1 MKRVLERILM
11 LILASTVFTGMFF
24 LSCPA
29 YSNSTQNTE
38 INVWTK
44 VSTDEMNPGEI
55 VSLDMSRGY
64 AACEG
69 PFVYIV
75 VRMVG
80 SEEEV
85 VVAFPNG
92 GYWTAP
98 EPDPFLQEL
107 QKEFDDLEEYL
118 RSKGGTE
125 WKKR

>member
-1 MKRVLERILM
+1 MKRVLERLIMAM
-11 LILASTVFTGMFF
+11 LAGMLLVGMFF

-29 YSNSTQNTE
+29 YSKPTENTE
-38 INVWTK
+38 INVWRK
-44 VSTDEMNPGEI
+44 VSTDELNPGEI
-55 VSLDMSRGY
+55 VSLDMSKGY

-75 VRMVG
+75 VRIMDSG
-80 SEEEV
+80 EEV

-107 QKEFDDLEEYL
+107 QEEFDDLEEYL
-118 RSKGGTE
+118 RNKGGTE
-125 WKKR
+125 WKKK

>member
-1 MKRVLERILM
+1 MKRVLIRLM
-11 LILASTVFTGMFF
+11 MVISAGMLLAGMFF

-29 YSNSTQNTE
+29 YSNPTQNTE
-38 INVWTK
+38 INVWRK
-44 VSTDEMNPGEI
+44 VSTDELNPGEI
-55 VSLDMSRGY
+55 VSLDMSKGY
-64 AACEG
+64 SACEG
-69 PFVYIV
+69 PLIYIV
-75 VRMVG
+75 VRMAG

-85 VVAFPNG
+85 ILAFPNG
-92 GYWTAP
+92 GYWSAP

>member
-1 MKRVLERILM
+1 MRKVLEKLTFIFIGIFM
-11 LILASTVFTGMFF
+11 LIAMLF

-29 YSNSTQNTE
+29 YSKDTKTTE
-38 INVWTK
+38 INVWRK
-44 VSTDEMNPGEI
+44 VSTDELNPGEI
-55 VSLDMSRGY
+55 VSLDMSKGY

-69 PFVYIV
+69 PFVYII
-75 VRMVG
+75 VRMVD

-107 QKEFDDLEEYL
+107 QKEFDSLEEYL
-118 RSKGGTE
+118 RSREGKE
-125 WKKR
+125 IEKR

>member
-1 MKRVLERILM
+1 MKRELERIVM
-11 LILASTVFTGMFF
+11 LILGGLTLITMLF

-29 YSNSTQNTE
+29 YSNPTESTE
-38 INVWTK
+38 INVWRK

-55 VSLDMSRGY
+55 VSLDMSKGY

-75 VRMVG
+75 VRIVD

-107 QKEFDDLEEYL
+107 QKEFDNLEEYL

>member
-1 MKRVLERILM
+1 MRKVLKKVT
-11 LILASTVFTGMFF
+11 LILTSLFVLGTLLV

-29 YSNSTQNTE
+29 YSKDTQTTE
-38 INVWTK
+38 INVWRK
-44 VSTDEMNPGEI
+44 VSTDELNPGEI
-55 VSLDMSRGY
+55 VSLDMSKGY

-75 VRMVG
+75 VRMVD

-85 VVAFPNG
+85 VIAFPNG

-107 QKEFDDLEEYL
+107 QKEFDSLEEYL
-118 RSKGGTE
+118 RQRNGKE
-125 WKKR
+125 IEKK

>member
-1 MKRVLERILM
+1 MKRVLERIVM
-11 LILASTVFTGMFF
+11 LVLGCLTLTAMLF

-29 YSNSTQNTE
+29 YSKPTENTE
-38 INVWTK
+38 INVWRK

-55 VSLDMSRGY
+55 VSLDMRKGY

-69 PFVYIV
+69 PFIYII
-75 VRMVG
+75 VRMVD

-85 VVAFPNG
+85 ILAFPNG
-92 GYWTAP
+92 GYWSAP

-107 QKEFDDLEEYL
+107 QKEFDSLEEYL
-118 RSKGGTE
+118 RDKGGTE